1 MSGETKQETKVV
13 VIEEKLRDLSN
24 AVVSLEDLVASLSNE
39 ALGIKDNILVKQ
51 QPMPPIRPVGVLWV
65 DLPNDLA
72 GYTDRVVKA
81 REDIREVFY

>member
-51 QPMPPIRPVGVLWV
+51 QPMSPIRPVGKLWA
-65 DLPNDLA
+65 DLSKDLA
-72 GYTDRVVKA
+72 DYTDRVVKV
-81 REDIREVFY
+81 REDLRKAFY